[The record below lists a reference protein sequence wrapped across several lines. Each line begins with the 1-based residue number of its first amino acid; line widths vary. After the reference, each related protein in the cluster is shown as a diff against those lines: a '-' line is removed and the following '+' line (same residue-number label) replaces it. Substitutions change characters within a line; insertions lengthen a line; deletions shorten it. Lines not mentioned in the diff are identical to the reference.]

1 MLYTLRRK
9 LGNVFVL
16 EREVTTAVLI
26 TVSTGIWVVVSS
38 FIQVSWYNF
47 KKHSDILNQCW
58 VRKGQNKKVA
68 NEDLKNN

>member
-16 EREVTTAVLI
+16 EREVTIVVLT

-38 FIQVSWYNF
+38 FIQVS
-47 KKHSDILNQCW
+47 
-58 VRKGQNKKVA
+58 
-68 NEDLKNN
+68 